1 MQGRQQ
7 LRCSSLLVNFLL
19 ISLLSGSASV
29 AEQEIAGQRLLI
41 AAAPQ
46 SKKKS
51 PSNRQRRRRRFIV
64 PTYANSTK
72 HDRPRGEDPSMRA
85 VAAQALGRYN
95 GSVVVVE
102 TDTGRILTVVN
113 QRLAFSAGFKPCST
127 IKLAV
132 ALGAL
137 EQGVIT
143 GDALLRVSRYQSINL
158 TEALA
163 YSNNSFF
170 EILGNRLGFEK
181 VSRYAHLLGFGELAG
196 YLIENE
202 YPGAFPVQ
210 PPANG
215 GVGRLSTFG
224 EDVKVT
230 PLQLAAMMAAFANGG
245 TLYYLQYPS
254 VEGAFNPRVKRHLP
268 IQRWLPELRA
278 GLRAAVIFGTA
289 RTSAEG
295 DEQILGKTG
304 TCVGQ
309 RAKLG
314 WFASYGELPTG
325 KRVAVVVLLRG
336 GAKFNGSKAAEIA
349 GRVYQGL
356 IQNFLL
362 ANKPQASRTVAESRT
377 Q

>member
-1 MQGRQQ
+1 M
-7 LRCSSLLVNFLL
+7 
-19 ISLLSGSASV
+19 
-29 AEQEIAGQRLLI
+29 
-41 AAAPQ
+41 
-46 SKKKS
+46 
-51 PSNRQRRRRRFIV
+51 
-64 PTYANSTK
+64 
-72 HDRPRGEDPSMRA
+72 
-85 VAAQALGRYN
+85 
-95 GSVVVVE
+95 
-102 TDTGRILTVVN
+102 
-113 QRLAFSAGFKPCST
+113 
-127 IKLAV
+127 
-132 ALGAL
+132 
-137 EQGVIT
+137 
-143 GDALLRVSRYQSINL
+143 
-158 TEALA
+158 
-163 YSNNSFF
+163 
-170 EILGNRLGFEK
+170 
-181 VSRYAHLLGFGELAG
+181 
-196 YLIENE
+196 
-202 YPGAFPVQ
+202 
-210 PPANG
+210 
-215 GVGRLSTFG
+215 GRLSTFG
-224 EDVKVT
+224 DDVKVT

-278 GLRAAVIFGTA
+278 GLRAAVIIGTA

-362 ANKPQASRTVAESRT
+362 ANKPQASRTVAGSHT

>member
-29 AEQEIAGQRLLI
+29 PEQEIAGQRLLI

-72 HDRPRGEDPSMRA
+72 HDRPRGEDLSMRA

-113 QRLAFSAGFKPCST
+113 QQLAFSAGFKPCST

-254 VEGAFNPRVKRHLP
+254 VGVAFNPRVKRHLP

-349 GRVYQGL
+349 GQVYQGL

-362 ANKPQASRTVAESRT
+362 ANKPQASRTVARSHT